1 TQPATGETYPKS
13 DLFNKAKKWLQGM
26 EWFAIQGHYW
36 KEVSIEQLVKEDIKV

>member
-1 TQPATGETYPKS
+1 VIIEGVESEAQR
-13 DLFNKAKKWLQGM
+13 WLQGM